1 MAVETRRYRDFLEL
15 MEERY
20 SVRSYSDRPV
30 EDEKLQR
37 ILRAGQVAP
46 TGCNRR
52 PQRFYV
58 LRSEEGLKKAA
69 NVTRYT
75 FHAPLMILICSDT
88 DRAATMPDGQNLG
101 TVDATIAITHMML
114 EAWEMG
120 VGSCWVRGFDRNDVY
135 KEFDLP
141 KHIQPEGFL
150 TLGYPSERSHPS
162 HLHTEMPPIEEMTT
176 YI

>member
-1 MAVETRRYRDFLEL
+1 MAVETRRYKDFLEL

-46 TGCNRR
+46 TGCNFR

-58 LRSEEGLKKAA
+58 LKSEEGLKKAA

-75 FHAPLMILICSDT
+75 FHAPLMILIEKT
-88 DRAATMPDGQNLG
+88 
-101 TVDATIAITHMML
+101 
-114 EAWEMG
+114 
-120 VGSCWVRGFDRNDVY
+120 
-135 KEFDLP
+135 
-141 KHIQPEGFL
+141 
-150 TLGYPSERSHPS
+150 
-162 HLHTEMPPIEEMTT
+162 
-176 YI
+176 

>member
-1 MAVETRRYRDFLEL
+1 MTVSTRQYRDFLEL

-20 SVRSYSDRPV
+20 SVRSYSERPV
-30 EDEKLQR
+30 EDEKIDR

-52 PQRFYV
+52 PQRFFV
-58 LRSEEGLKKAA
+58 LKSKEALEKAA
-69 NVTRYT
+69 NVTHYT

-88 DRAATMPDGQNLG
+88 DVAVTMEDGQNLG

-120 VGSCWVRGFDRNDVY
+120 VGSCWVRGFNRNDVY
-135 KEFDLP
+135 REFGLP
-141 KHIQPEGFL
+141 QHIQPEGFL

-162 HLHTEMPPIEEMTT
+162 HLHNEMPPIGDMTT
-176 YI
+176 YL

>member
-1 MAVETRRYRDFLEL
+1 MAVSTSKYTDFLEL

-30 EDEKLQR
+30 EDEKISR

-52 PQRFYV
+52 PQRFFV
-58 LRSEEGLKKAA
+58 LKSGEALEKAA
-69 NVTRYT
+69 NVTHYT

-88 DRAATMPDGQNLG
+88 DVAVTMEDGQNLG

-120 VGSCWVRGFDRNDVY
+120 VGSCWVRGFRREDVSR
-135 KEFDLP
+135 EFELP
-141 KHIQPEGFL
+141 KNIQPEGFL

-162 HLHTEMPPIEEMTT
+162 HLHSEMPPIENMTT
-176 YI
+176 FL